1 MQHYEYKVVAAPRR
15 AKRAKGAKT
24 NADRFAFMLSELMNA
39 EAREG
44 WEYLRADTLPAEE
57 KKGMLSNA
65 TEVYQ
70 TVLVFRRAISGV
82 ASEPAPA
89 RRAAPRPTEYEE
101 EDEAEAPRSESKEQ
115 RFSRPARS
123 EPPLSAMRLTPG
135 ERED

>member
-24 NADRFAFMLSELMNA
+24 NADRFAFMLSEVMNT

-57 KKGMLSNA
+57 KKGMLSNP
-65 TEVYQ
+65 TEIYQ
-70 TVLVFRRAISGV
+70 TVLVFRRPVSSVV
-82 ASEPAPA
+82 AERPAPQRPA
-89 RRAAPRPTEYEE
+89 PRAAQIE
-101 EDEAEAPRSESKEQ
+101 EDEDDAPRTETKEQ

-123 EPPLSAMRLTPG
+123 EPPLSAMRLTSG